1 MQEESRRMNMSKI
14 RIRLYRSEVPIIDCL
29 DDLNSSLGQKVEVD
43 KELYEKWLNVSSEF
57 EEIQEGLSEALNV
70 DWEGM

>member
-1 MQEESRRMNMSKI
+1 MKI

-29 DDLNSSLGQKVEVD
+29 DDLSSSLGEEVEVD
-43 KELYEKWLNVSSEF
+43 KELYDRWLKVSSEF
-57 EEIQEGLSEALNV
+57 EEIQEKLSEVLGV